1 MSLRTSGR
9 RRKRGG
15 SLLEGEELNLL
26 PLMSL
31 FVALVPTL
39 LYSAVFVPVSALG
52 IDFPGTGGTASES
65 PLALTVRL
73 TETTVGLDGVPGV
86 AYAQRDRSTADTHAA
101 AMDSLEVELGSLHGQ
116 YPAARGAILVVS
128 PLVPYR
134 DVVQVMDAVRE
145 AGFGNSTL
153 LGAQSVAP
161 AGADV
166 PAPAQGEAP

>member
-9 RRKRGG
+9 RKKRGG

-73 TETTVGLDGVPGV
+73 TETTVGLDGVPGRT
-86 AYAQRDRSTADTHAA
+86 YPQRDRTRDAGAG
-101 AMDSLEVELGSLHGQ
+101 AMDSLRSELDALHGQ
-116 YPAARGAILVVS
+116 YPATRGAILVVA

-134 DVVQVMDAVRE
+134 DVVTVMDAVRE

-153 LGAQSVAP
+153 LGAQADAAEPAEPAAP
-161 AGADV
+161 
-166 PAPAQGEAP
+166 

>member
-1 MSLRTSGR
+1 MSLRTSAR
-9 RRKRGG
+9 RRRRGHG
-15 SLLEGEELNLL
+15 EETEELNLL

-52 IDFPGTGGTASES
+52 IDFPGTGGVASES

-73 TETTVGLDGVPGV
+73 TETTVGLDGVPGQV
-86 AYAQRDRSTADTHAA
+86 HAQRDRSTPEAAAA
-101 AMDSLEVELGSLHGQ
+101 AMDTLRLELDALHQ
-116 YPAARGAILVVS
+116 AYPATRGAILVVS

-134 DVVQVMDAVRE
+134 DVVAVMDQVRE

-153 LGAQSVAP
+153 LGAQ
-161 AGADV
+161 
-166 PAPAQGEAP
+166 AQGAPPLEPGTATP

>member
-73 TETTVGLDGVPGV
+73 TETTVGLDGVPGQ
-86 AYAQRDRSTADTHAA
+86 AYPQRDRVRDVG
-101 AMDSLEVELGSLHGQ
+101 AMDSLKIELDALHGQ
-116 YPAARGAILVVS
+116 YPATRGAILVVS

-134 DVVQVMDAVRE
+134 DVVTVMDAVRE

-153 LGAQSVAP
+153 LGAQSAAP
-161 AGADV
+161 AEAEAAAAG
-166 PAPAQGEAP
+166 PAGP